1 MASLRAVAVLS
12 PLLAAIPDTG
22 GEAVVRAMHARHR
35 EHFPRTLAVVQQ
47 TTFANGTVE
56 TWYKTT
62 SLPGRMR
69 IDIAPP
75 TLGRTLLFRG
85 DSVYTWEGGTPRGG
99 QLAPY
104 RMLTLLRDI
113 FTRDPAETI
122 AALRASGF
130 DLDQGHEGT
139 WEGRPVVVVGALAGD
154 STSRQFWIDR
164 ERLVVVRFR
173 EPLPNGMPLDARM
186 ADYRQVGGAWI
197 EHEVTIRVN
206 GRLVQTD
213 RHAEVTPGLVLE
225 PGLFETTDRKL
236 PAWLGAGL
244 PRWP

>member
-1 MASLRAVAVLS
+1 MLHTVSLFASL
-12 PLLAAIPDTG
+12 LASASDTT
-22 GEAVVRAMHARHR
+22 GEAIVRAMHARHAA
-35 EHFPRTLAVVQQ
+35 HYPRTLAVVQK
-47 TTFANGTVE
+47 TTFGNGTVE

-62 SLPGRMR
+62 ALPGLMR

-75 TLGRTLLFRG
+75 TLGRTVLFRN
-85 DSVYTWEGGTPRGG
+85 DSVYTWDAGTLRGG
-99 QLAPY
+99 QRAPY

-113 FTRDPAETI
+113 FVRDPATTI
-122 AALRASGF
+122 ASLRSSGF
-130 DLDQGHEGT
+130 DLDQGHEAT
-139 WEGRPVVVVGALAGD
+139 WEGRPVWVVGAAAGD
-154 STSRQFWIDR
+154 STSRQFWVDR

-186 ADYRQVGGAWI
+186 ADYRRVGEAWI

-206 GRLVQTD
+206 GQLAQTD
-213 RHAEVTPGLVLE
+213 VHAEVTPGVALE
-225 PGLFETTDRKL
+225 GGLFETTDRKQ

>member
-1 MASLRAVAVLS
+1 MPVLAAVATLAH
-12 PLLAAIPDTG
+12 LLTVAPDTA
-22 GEAVVRAMHARHR
+22 GEAMVRAMHARHSAR
-35 EHFPRTLAVVQQ
+35 FPRTLAVVQK
-47 TTFANGTVE
+47 TTFGNGTVE

-62 SLPGRMR
+62 SLPGMMR

-75 TLGRTLLFRG
+75 TLGRTVLFRG
-85 DSVYTWEGGTPRGG
+85 DSVYTLDARTLRGG
-99 QLAPY
+99 QRAPY

-113 FTRDPAETI
+113 YVRDPAETI
-122 AALRASGF
+122 TALRSTGF
-130 DLDQGHEGT
+130 NLDLSHEDS
-139 WEGRPVVVVGALAGD
+139 WEGRQVLVIGAAAGD
-154 STSRQFWIDR
+154 STSRQFWVDR

-206 GRLVQTD
+206 GQLVQTD
-213 RHAEVTPGLVLE
+213 IHAEVTPGVTLE
-225 PGLFETTDRKL
+225 PGLFETADRKQ
-236 PAWLGAGL
+236 PAWMGAGL

>member
-1 MASLRAVAVLS
+1 MPAFHAVAA
-12 PLLAAIPDTG
+12 LAALMTSASDTS
-22 GEAVVRAMHARHR
+22 GEAIVRAMHARHTA
-35 EHFPRTLAVVQQ
+35 HFPRTLAVAQK
-47 TTFANGTVE
+47 TTFGNGTIE

-62 SLPGRMR
+62 SLPGLMR

-75 TLGRTLLFRG
+75 TLGRTVLFRN
-85 DSVYTWEGGTPRGG
+85 DSVYSWDAGVLRGG
-99 QLAPY
+99 QRAPY

-113 FTRDPAETI
+113 FVRDPAATI
-122 AALRASGF
+122 SALRSNGF
-130 DLDQGHEGT
+130 NLDLSHESS
-139 WEGRPVVVVGALAGD
+139 WEGRPVVVIGASAGD
-154 STSRQFWIDR
+154 STSRQFWVDR

-206 GRLVQTD
+206 GQLVQTD
-213 RHAEVTPGLVLE
+213 IHAEVTPGVTLE
-225 PGLFETTDRKL
+225 PGLFETADRKQ
-236 PAWLGAGL
+236 PSWMGGGL

>member
-1 MASLRAVAVLS
+1 MPA
-12 PLLAAIPDTG
+12 LAALAALAHLATAVPDTG
-22 GEAVVRAMHARHR
+22 GEAMVRAMYARHQA
-35 EHFPRTLAVVQQ
+35 HYPRTLAVVQK

-62 SLPGRMR
+62 SLPGTMR

-75 TLGRTLLFRG
+75 TLGRTVLFRG
-85 DSVYTWEGGTPRGG
+85 DSVYTWDGGVLRGG
-99 QLAPY
+99 MRAPY

-113 FTRDPAETI
+113 FVRDPAETI
-122 AALRASGF
+122 TALRSNGF
-130 DLDQGHEGT
+130 DLDQSHESS
-139 WEGRPVVVVGALAGD
+139 WEGRPVLVIGAVAGD
-154 STSRQFWIDR
+154 STSRQFWVDR

-206 GRLVQTD
+206 GQLAQTD
-213 RHAEVTPGLVLE
+213 LHAEVTPGVALE
-225 PGLFETTDRKL
+225 SGLFETTDRKQ
-236 PAWLGAGL
+236 PTWLGTGL